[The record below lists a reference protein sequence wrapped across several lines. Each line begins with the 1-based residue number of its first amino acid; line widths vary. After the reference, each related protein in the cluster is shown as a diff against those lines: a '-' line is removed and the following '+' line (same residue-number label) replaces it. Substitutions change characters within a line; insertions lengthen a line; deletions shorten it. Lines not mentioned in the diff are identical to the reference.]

1 MKTMKDYH
9 DLHIKCDVLLL
20 ADVFKRYSET
30 NNKYLHSPDPK
41 QESKHVIH
49 LDNNKSYGYAMSKY
63 LPTVLKF

>member
-9 DLHIKCDVLLL
+9 DLHIKCDILLL

-30 NNKYLHSPDPK
+30 NNEYLHSPDPK

-49 LDNNKSYGYAMSKY
+49 LDNNK
-63 LPTVLKF
+63 